1 MAADNRKVPAFSP
14 QDMKRRKTRAI
25 VMALALVAFI
35 AIVFITT
42 IVRMSGNLPS

>member
-35 AIVFITT
+35 AIVFVST
-42 IVRMSGNLPS
+42 ILKIKAGIGV

>member
-1 MAADNRKVPAFSP
+1 MAADRKVPAFSP

-35 AIVFITT
+35 VIVFVTT
-42 IVRMSGNLPS
+42 IMKIKAGIGI